1 MGEWPPWRLTASQR
15 KNAEPESVT
24 ADDLLAHYAER
35 YAAKVIIKGGP
46 EDMPPGFLMKALF
59 WDGAVAP
66 IKVFGEDHITP
77 ASPVLRGMYGQ
88 PLTWLP
94 APVPDTVLPP
104 DAMREHKSKDEP
116 VLWFDFPMADELR
129 PLCESM
135 ARTFRCLDQTV
146 QAMQQPVILQG
157 VVGGEINAVQMGKS
171 LEAMKIYTLDRAAS
185 SANTLDL
192 GGHDYTQNLI
202 ATINALDCECLARM
216 GIKSPGTEKASG
228 VTVEETVSVTQELD
242 LINRAEITRIKAWVE
257 KVRDR
262 FPGLEAELSPEV
274 AINEYSSDTDKAPMP
289 GRKEPG
295 GADGG
300 DGDAPQQDKDDGR
313 QAQ

>member
-1 MGEWPPWRLTASQR
+1 MGAWPPWRLTAAQR
-15 KNAEPESVT
+15 KGCDCEGVT

-35 YAAKVIIKGGP
+35 YVAKVTFKGTP
-46 EDMPPGFLMKALF
+46 EDMPPGFIMKSLF
-59 WDGAVAP
+59 WTGAVAP

-77 ASPVLRGMYGQ
+77 ASPILRGMYGQ

-94 APVPDTVLPP
+94 QPVPDTVLPP
-104 DAMREHKSKDEP
+104 DVMREHKAKEEP
-116 VLWFDFPMADELR
+116 VLWFDFPLADELR

-135 ARTFRCLDQTV
+135 ERAFRCLDQTV

-171 LEAMKIYTLDRAAS
+171 LESMKIYTLDRAAS
-185 SANTLDL
+185 SATTLDL

-202 ATINALDCECLARM
+202 STINALDCECLARM

-242 LINRAEITRIKAWVE
+242 LINRYEISRIKAWVE

-274 AINEYSSDTDKAPMP
+274 ALNEYTDKASMP
-289 GRKEPG
+289 GREEPG
-295 GADGG
+295 GTDRG
-300 DGDAPQQDKDDGR
+300 DGTSPQQDKDDGGE
-313 QAQ
+313 A

>member
-1 MGEWPPWRLTASQR
+1 MAWPPWRLTASQR
-15 KNAEPESVT
+15 KGCGCEGVT
-24 ADDLLAHYAER
+24 ADDLLRHYAER
-35 YAAKVIIKGGP
+35 YAAKVIFKGTP
-46 EDMPPGFLMKALF
+46 EDMPPGFIMKSLF
-59 WDGAVAP
+59 WTGAVAP

-94 APVPDTVLPP
+94 APVPDTVLPA
-104 DAMREHKSKDEP
+104 DVMNEHRAKEEP
-116 VLWFDFPMADELR
+116 VLWFDFPLAEELR

-135 ARTFRCLDQTV
+135 ERAFRCLDQSV

-157 VVGGEINAVQMGKS
+157 VVGGEINAVQMGES
-171 LEAMKIYTLDRAAS
+171 LEKMKIYTLDRAGSTA
-185 SANTLDL
+185 ATLDL
-192 GGHDYTQNLI
+192 GGHDHTQNLI
-202 ATINALDCECLARM
+202 STINALDCECLARM

-242 LINRAEITRIKAWVE
+242 LINRAEIARIKDWVQ

-274 AINEYSSDTDKAPMP
+274 SINEYSDKAAAPVP
-289 GRKEPG
+289 GDKKSG
-295 GADGG
+295 GTDGG
-300 DGDAPQQDKDDGR
+300 DGAPPSEDKTD
-313 QAQ
+313 